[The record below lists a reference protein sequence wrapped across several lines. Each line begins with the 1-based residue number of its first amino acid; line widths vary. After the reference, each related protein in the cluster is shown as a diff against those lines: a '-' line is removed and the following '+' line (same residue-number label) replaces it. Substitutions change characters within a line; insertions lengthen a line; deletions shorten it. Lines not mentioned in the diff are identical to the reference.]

1 MGPCIQNMA
10 LVLAQ
15 ETPCK
20 DKKVKNQIKRQTGN
34 PTTNYCKKTIENKSK
49 WTKKSKEDSE
59 TLKYS

>member
-1 MGPCIQNMA
+1 MA

-15 ETPCK
+15 EAPYK

-34 PTTNYCKKTIENKSK
+34 PTTNYRKKTIENKSK